1 MAIPKPNKDLND
13 VKDFHPIALPYL
25 PYKLFERVILNRL
38 QPILGPYIPQEQ
50 AGYRPGR
57 DCCEQVALTS
67 FIQSG
72 FNKNLKT
79 GAVFIDL
86 SAAFDTVWTKGLL
99 LKLGKI
105 VKNQTIITLFT
116 QLLSNRKLQVKLG
129 DQKSNYRILNNGL
142 RQGSILSPILFNTYI
157 SDLPELTCRK
167 FQYAD
172 DLAIATQNKSFIAL
186 EKTLNRDMKTI
197 ESYLCK

>member
-1 MAIPKPNKDLND
+1 M
-13 VKDFHPIALPYL
+13 
-25 PYKLFERVILNRL
+25 
-38 QPILGPYIPQEQ
+38 
-50 AGYRPGR
+50 
-57 DCCEQVALTS
+57 
-67 FIQSG
+67 
-72 FNKNLKT
+72 
-79 GAVFIDL
+79 
-86 SAAFDTVWTKGLL
+86 
-99 LKLGKI
+99 
-105 VKNQTIITLFT
+105 
-116 QLLSNRKLQVKLG
+116 KLG

-142 RQGSILSPILFNTYI
+142 PQGSILSPILFNTYI